1 MMFVNNYCCNNN
13 MCIDLGSCICFR
25 FEALFRIQ
33 SIKESELEQNIL
45 KVCADSL
52 NISAIID
59 IEIVGKSDNT
69 FRLLCF

>member
-33 SIKESELEQNIL
+33 SIKESELEQRI
-45 KVCADSL
+45 
-52 NISAIID
+52 
-59 IEIVGKSDNT
+59 
-69 FRLLCF
+69 F